1 MFIIVQYTVKQ
12 IVISIFDQISQRCLV
27 WLAAHSPGIVLCG
40 GYNYYSTG
48 VLQLIKGQ

>member
-1 MFIIVQYTVKQ
+1 MYANYF
-12 IVISIFDQISQRCLV
+12 SSR
-27 WLAAHSPGIVLCG
+27 LASVEIAPEKYVGIVLCG